1 MKKKK
6 RIFVFKKKNYNSGK
20 RDSLYAVPEDL
31 IQSIESQ
38 KGSENCYLKIN
49 EIEVQGSFDE
59 LLKLLGERVDFN

>member
-6 RIFVFKKKNYNSGK
+6 RIFAFKKKNYNSGK

-38 KGSENCYLKIN
+38 KGSENCHLIVN
-49 EIEVQGSFDE
+49 GIQVQGSFDE
-59 LLKLLGERVDFN
+59 LLKTLGERVDFN